1 MLINYP
7 PSQVMTSGPLELIEG
22 AEGHK
27 MVIHVNAP
35 PDLIC
40 GKDCTIR
47 VEVDIQDNNPLHCS
61 KVSRWYITDPR
72 SSSSLFQ

>member
-1 MLINYP
+1 
-7 PSQVMTSGPLELIEG
+7 MTSGPLELIEG

-27 MVIHVNAP
+27 MLIHVNAP

-47 VEVDIQDNNPLHCS
+47 VEVDIPDNDPLYCPQVGGGVH
-61 KVSRWYITDPR
+61 REALIQE
-72 SSSSLFQ
+72 L